1 MKKKCSLLLKSI
13 VDGKENLFSLEGMIE
28 ESKEELQLFYREEEA
43 ETQVIFQ
50 DRKAWVNR
58 EGDYSLHL
66 PLAEGLI
73 TKGELGINGN
83 TGDLDIFTHA
93 LAYSLSNAQLTARLR
108 YDILLGDSAQE
119 MELLIQAVVQ
129 G

>member
-28 ESKEELQLFYREEEA
+28 ESKEGLQLFYREEEA

-50 DRKAWVNR
+50 DGKAWVNR

-73 TKGELGINGN
+73 TKGAFRG
-83 TGDLDIFTHA
+83 
-93 LAYSLSNAQLTARLR
+93 SLRTEFSYPCRFR
-108 YDILLGDSAQE
+108 
-119 MELLIQAVVQ
+119 
-129 G
+129 